1 MKRLYSILGAI
12 AIAATLAGIGSTQM
26 ASSAKAPTRHQVVVS
41 EDVLNPLIGE
51 PEHDFHQAAS
61 LFTQGD
67 HQGAASEIRASAALL
82 SLEAGR
88 GGAEN
93 RSGLS
98 SSSAELD
105 DLAARVERGDVSSR
119 SELNLTFARADLA
132 LAAHYR
138 GMADKALANKEHDKR
153 RPLAQGCRRFGR
165 RRSRLG
171 RARASNGA
179 GSGSGP
185 GTCARGQDPEWHQL
199 ELRRSKEGC
208 RLSWQ
213 PDPVPRG
220 SDADAGQLADE
231 RQRREMRFHR

>member
-98 SSSAELD
+98 SSAAELD
-105 DLAARVERGDVSSR
+105 DLAARVERGDVSSG
-119 SELNLTFARADLA
+119 SELNLAFARADLA

-138 GMADKALANKEHDKR
+138 GMADKALANKEHDN
-153 RPLAQGCRRFGR
+153 AGR
-165 RRSRLG
+165 WLKAAADSVND
-171 RARASNGA
+171 AA
-179 GSGSGP
+179 G
-185 GTCARGQDPEWHQL
+185 W
-199 ELRRSKEGC
+199 
-208 RLSWQ
+208 
-213 PDPVPRG
+213 
-220 SDADAGQLADE
+220 AGQERPTAQVQARDQVHALEAKIRNGTNWSYDE
-231 RQRREMRFHR
+231 AKKGVGYLGSQIQYLGAQMQTLGSSPTSGNAEK